1 MSESNNGFRFE
12 VEATCKQTGARAGRL
27 TTPNGVAQTPLF
39 MPVGTR
45 GTVKGMTPL
54 QLKAAGSTVILANTY
69 HLHLRPGE
77 AMVKELGGLHKFM
90 NWDGPILTDSGGY
103 QVFSMSDMRKL
114 DEEGVKLKSIIDGAI
129 VHLTPENV
137 MEIETDLGADIIMAF
152 DHCPSDP
159 LDHSSV
165 EDATLRTSRWL
176 ERCVQRYEELGG
188 IASGHALFGIAQG
201 GSFENLRAQSIE
213 DIVAHD
219 LFGYAIGGVSVG
231 EHKAALVQAIE
242 FAAKRLPP
250 EKPRYLMGVGTPE
263 DFFEAVSRGVDMFDC
278 VTPTRHGR
286 MHQAFTSGGRM
297 NLRNQ
302 RWQHATGPIDPTCGC
317 EACQG
322 FSRGYIRHLCK
333 SGEILG
339 GVLIS
344 THNVHFFH
352 DLMKQMRLAIIEGRL
367 PELRERYV
375 DVMTRRL

>member
-1 MSESNNGFRFE
+1 MADSNHGFHFE

-45 GTVKGMTPL
+45 GSVKGMTPT
-54 QLKAAGSTVILANTY
+54 QLKATGSTVILANTY

-77 AMVKELGGLHKFM
+77 AAVRELGGLHKFM

-103 QVFSMSDMRKL
+103 QVFSMSDMREL
-114 DEEGVKLKSIIDGAI
+114 NEEGVKLRSIVDGAI
-129 VHLTPENV
+129 IHLTPENV

-159 LDHSSV
+159 LDRDSV
-165 EDATLRTSRWL
+165 EAATLRTSRWL
-176 ERCVQRYEELGG
+176 ERCVKRYEELGG
-188 IASGHALFGIAQG
+188 IGSGHALFGIAQG
-201 GSFENLRAQSIE
+201 GSFEDLRAKSID
-213 DIVAHD
+213 DISQHD

-231 EHKAALVQAIE
+231 EHKTALVQAIDY
-242 FAAKRLPP
+242 AAKRLPA

-263 DFFEAVSRGVDMFDC
+263 DFFEAISRGVDMFDC

-297 NLRNQ
+297 NLRNA
-302 RWQHATGPIDPTCGC
+302 RWQHDPKPMDPACSC
-317 EACQG
+317 EACSG
-322 FSRGYIRHLCK
+322 FSRGYIRHLCR

-339 GVLIS
+339 GALIS
-344 THNVHFFH
+344 IHNVHFFH
-352 DLMKQMRLAIIEGRL
+352 ELMREMRAAIFESRL
-367 PELRERYV
+367 PALKERYL
-375 DVMTRRL
+375 DVMTSRL

>member
-1 MSESNNGFRFE
+1 MSASQAGFHFE
-12 VEATCKQTGARAGRL
+12 VEAICKKSGARAGRL

-45 GTVKGMTPL
+45 GTVKGMTPA
-54 QLKAAGSTVILANTY
+54 QVKDAGSTVILANTY

-77 AMVKELGGLHKFM
+77 ATVKQLGGLHKFM

-103 QVFSMSDMRKL
+103 QVFSMSDMREL
-114 DEEGVKLKSIIDGAI
+114 NEEGVKLKSIVDGAI

-137 MEIETDLGADIIMAF
+137 MQIEVDLGADIIMAF

-159 LDHSSV
+159 LDRDSV
-165 EDATLRTSRWL
+165 EAATMRTGRWL
-176 ERCVQRYEELGG
+176 QRCVDKYEELGG

-201 GSFENLRAQSIE
+201 GAFEDLRQTSI
-213 DIVAHD
+213 DHITSHD

-231 EHKAALVQAIE
+231 EHKSALVQAID

-263 DFFEAVSRGVDMFDC
+263 DFFEAILRGVDMFDC

-286 MHQAFTSGGRM
+286 MHQAFTSQGRM

-302 RWQHATGPIDPTCGC
+302 RWQHDTAPMDPDCSC
-317 EACQG
+317 EACRG
-322 FSRGYIRHLCK
+322 FSRGYIRHLAK

-339 GVLIS
+339 GILIS
-344 THNVHFFH
+344 IHNVHFFH
-352 DLMKQMRLAIIEGRL
+352 SLMTEMRQAIFESNLPDLQ
-367 PELRERYV
+367 ERYL
-375 DVMTRRL
+375 DVMTRRI